1 MKTRY
6 NSFSSLKFNRRFFLL
21 TAGSFAFSTLFSSC
35 QTQNQSQKPNL
46 DTQNNNSNPIRI
58 GWLKGSPLHILK
70 SQKKLEKRFESLEN
84 SIGWIEFP
92 TIPVLLEAM
101 NAKTLDYAQGV
112 DASLVFGQSSN
123 VPFVYIS
130 ATPERPNSLA
140 YVVHEDSPIKSVAD
154 LKGKKVGYGRG
165 WNLHYLLVKA
175 LQSKGLS
182 IKDINSVPIT
192 TAAEGLAAFESRSV
206 DALAIWDP
214 FYARLQRSSKL
225 RVLTDGEGLTSNR
238 GFTIASP
245 EFAQNSPDL
254 IKVILEELQATSD
267 WANKNPSQ
275 VAQFLSSQLGIE
287 VESLEVMLRRQT
299 FGVLPVDEK
308 IIAEQQG
315 VADTFFSLGLISK
328 QIQVKNLVAKN
339 PQWLPKEL
347 ANSNS

>member
-1 MKTRY
+1 M
-6 NSFSSLKFNRRFFLL
+6 
-21 TAGSFAFSTLFSSC
+21 
-35 QTQNQSQKPNL
+35 
-46 DTQNNNSNPIRI
+46 
-58 GWLKGSPLHILK
+58 KGSPLHILK
-70 SQKKLEKRFESLEN
+70 SQKKLEKRFESVGT
-84 SIGWIEFP
+84 SISWIEFP

-130 ATPERPNSLA
+130 ATPARPKSLA
-140 YVVHEDSPIKSVAD
+140 YVVREDSSIKSLAD

-182 IKDINSVPIT
+182 IQDINSVSIT

-214 FYARLQRSSKL
+214 FYARLQRSSKI

-245 EFAQNSPDL
+245 EFARERPDL
-254 IKVILEELQATSD
+254 IKAILEELQVISD

-328 QIQVKNLVAKN
+328 QIQVKNVVARN
-339 PQWLPKEL
+339 PQWLPKEF
-347 ANSNS
+347 ANRNS